1 MLNSILNLFV
11 KYLGLPLLEKLGRF
25 IYEKIANYLAEKKIK
40 KEQKKKE
47 KAIEEA
53 KKPEDIRT
61 AHRNN
66 KF

>member
-1 MLNSILNLFV
+1 MSKILELFV

-25 IYEKIANYLAEKKIK
+25 IFSKIQDYLKERKIK
-40 KEQKKKE
+40 RDQKKKE
-47 KAIEEA
+47 KAIEKA

-66 KF
+66 KL

>member
-1 MLNSILNLFV
+1 MSSIVNLLV
-11 KYLGLPLLEKLGRF
+11 KYLGLPLLEKLGR
-25 IYEKIANYLAEKKIK
+25 YLVSLFKDWMAEREIIK
-40 KEQKKKE
+40 NQKKKE

-66 KF
+66 KL